1 MRFTA
6 AGALV
11 FCFTLAASAQSTKP
25 KPKPTP
31 AKKTTA
37 AKPQPGSS
45 KPKTSTVK
53 TKSAAPA
60 KTKAT
65 AVKPKTTAVKPKI
78 TKKPVE
84 EPKPDEKAEWEKA
97 SAVTEPA
104 ERISAMRKFISIF
117 PAAEKL
123 AEARTMI
130 VTSAF
135 ELGNAALVAGDAPKA
150 AEYFKIAATDAPVP
164 APDALFND
172 TLAKIP
178 ANLYFRGARKEALEI
193 AGLIEEKSSTSVD
206 QLLAIA
212 SFYMSV
218 ENGAEARR
226 VAEHA
231 IKTAPASSPAYQTLG
246 LASRI
251 DFRLDE
257 SAAAYAKAL
266 ELDPESLS
274 ARRGLAEMKRAVGKA
289 DEAAALYREIL
300 AKDGENVPAQTGLV
314 LALLDG
320 GKQSDAEAE
329 MAKLLEANPGNV
341 ILLASAAYWYAVN
354 KNGDKA
360 IALAQQAITSD
371 PRFIWSHIALARGY
385 LNQNKAAAAEK
396 TLLAARR
403 YGNFP
408 TLEYE
413 IASAKLA
420 AGFYREAA
428 EELSKSFSVK
438 DGSIK
443 TNLGGR
449 VTRESKDF
457 TELVGFERRASIF
470 APTAAD
476 SPENAQ
482 RLTALLELKQQF
494 DAAEP
499 NAEAVSKAVDD
510 LVRGDD
516 KMRVHRQLFAA
527 NQLLERRI
535 LLPKVLELA
544 KTAVSGVDAGLE
556 VAAPSAAVMASELYE
571 NRTLAMTKGEY
582 VDLPEVPRQT
592 LSSIMRGRI
601 EEITGWALYQTDAN
615 DDAIVRLKRA
625 VGVLPADSAWW
636 RSSTWRLASALAK
649 AGKDA
654 EALDFYIKSYKTAAP
669 NAFSYATIESLY
681 KKVNGS
687 TDGLEL
693 KIGAK
698 PVSAPLPEPVAV
710 KPDPTPEAKVDA
722 SPLPSPAESP
732 TTNETPAATPTPAEE
747 PKPTP
752 ELVKATP
759 TPDEA
764 KPVESKPEATPEAS
778 PVPSIVPI
786 ATATPDVA
794 KLPESKPDE
803 SPTPSPSPTATPEPT
818 ATPAET
824 PVPTPAVEVK
834 PAEEPSPTPS
844 ESPTATPTQ
853 EVAKPSPEAT
863 TKELFPPVIISIP
876 KPAASPVKAGD
887 PEAATKTP
895 EPTLTPTPSPTPA
908 TEKPEATPETT
919 TPLETTVSES
929 RPRVVRTPEPV
940 KPCTLTVSE
949 ETVTLQSGGGDLAV
963 IVGRTDDAEDL
974 EGLTATSTDPTVVS
988 VRREPIAGVKA
999 RALFVLRPG
1008 TRAGVFQVKFEMPC
1022 GKKDVVVRIR

>member
-1 MRFTA
+1 MKFSACFLRFTA
-6 AGALV
+6 VCAFLC
-11 FCFTLAASAQSTKP
+11 CFSLAASAQTTKP
-25 KPKPTP
+25 KPKQTP

-37 AKPQPGSS
+37 TAQPGKS
-45 KPKTSTVK
+45 KSKTST
-53 TKSAAPA
+53 TKPKPTTPA
-60 KTKAT
+60 KPKAST
-65 AVKPKTTAVKPKI
+65 VKPKTTAVKPKV
-78 TKKPVE
+78 TKPKVAE
-84 EPKPDEKAEWEKA
+84 EPKPDEKTEWEKA

-104 ERISAMRKFISIF
+104 ERISAMRKFISMF
-117 PAAEKL
+117 PAGEKI
-123 AEARTMI
+123 AEARSVI
-130 VTSAF
+130 VTSAS
-135 ELGNAALVAGDAPKA
+135 EVGNLALAVGDVAKA
-150 AEYFKIAATDAPVP
+150 AGYFKIAATDAPTPV
-164 APDALFND
+164 PDALFNE

-178 ANLYFRGARKEALEI
+178 ANLYFRDARKEAFEI
-193 AGLIEEKSSTSVD
+193 VALIEEKSAASVD

-212 SFYMSV
+212 NFYMSV
-218 ENGAEARR
+218 ENGAGARR
-226 VAEHA
+226 VAEQA
-231 IKTAPASSPAYQTLG
+231 IRAAPESSPAYQTLG

-274 ARRGLAEMKRAVGKA
+274 ARRGLAEMKRAIGKA
-289 DEAAALYREIL
+289 DAAAALYREIL
-300 AKDGENVPAQTGLV
+300 AKDSGNVPAQTGLV

-329 MAKLLEANPGNV
+329 MARSLEANPGNV

-360 IALAQQAITSD
+360 VSLAQQAIASD

-385 LNQNKAAAAEK
+385 LNQNKASAAEK

-413 IASAKLA
+413 IASARLA

-428 EELSKSFSVK
+428 EELIKSFSVK
-438 DGSIK
+438 DGAIK

-457 TELVGFERRASIF
+457 TELVGYERRASIF

-482 RLTALLELKQQF
+482 RLTALLELKQQI
-494 DAAEP
+494 DSAEP

-527 NQLLERRI
+527 NQLLEKRI

-544 KTAVSGVDAGLE
+544 KSAVSGVDAGLE

-571 NRTLAMTKGEY
+571 NRTLAITKGEY

-601 EEITGWALYQTDAN
+601 EEIAGWALYQADAN
-615 DDAIVRLKRA
+615 DDAIIRLKRA

-654 EALDFYIKSYKTAAP
+654 EALDFYIKSYKTAVP

-681 KKVNGS
+681 KKINGS
-687 TDGLEL
+687 TEGLEL

-698 PVSAPLPEPVAV
+698 PVTAPLPGVVAV
-710 KPDPTPEAKVDA
+710 KLDPTPEAKVDA
-722 SPLPSPAESP
+722 SPVPSESP
-732 TTNETPAATPTPAEE
+732 TTAESPAVTPTPAEE
-747 PKPTP
+747 PKPSP
-752 ELVKATP
+752 ELAKATP
-759 TPDEA
+759 TPEEPKAVEA
-764 KPVESKPEATPEAS
+764 KPEATPEAS
-778 PVPSIVPI
+778 PIPSVVPTAI
-786 ATATPDVA
+786 ATPSPSPETTPQPVETKA
-794 KLPESKPDE
+794 VESKPDE
-803 SPTPSPSPTATPEPT
+803 SPTASKTPTAETTP
-818 ATPAET
+818 TPMET
-824 PVPTPAVEVK
+824 PTPAVEQK
-834 PAEEPSPTPS
+834 PVAESSPTPS
-844 ESPTATPTQ
+844 ESPSATPT
-853 EVAKPSPEAT
+853 SEAT
-863 TKELFPPVIISIP
+863 PTTRELFPSVIISIP
-876 KPAASPVKAGD
+876 RPSASPVRSIEAEPTAKSPATPEKPAA
-887 PEAATKTP
+887 TP
-895 EPTLTPTPSPTPA
+895 EPKTPS
-908 TEKPEATPETT
+908 ES
-919 TPLETTVSES
+919 TVSDS
-929 RPRVVRTPEPV
+929 RPRVVSTPEPV

-963 IVGRTDDAEDL
+963 IVGRSDDAEDL
-974 EGLTATSTDPTVVS
+974 EGLTATSTDPEVVS
-988 VRREPIAGVKA
+988 VRRETIAGVKA

-1008 TRAGVFQVKFEMPC
+1008 TRIGVFQVKFELPC
-1022 GKKDVVVRIR
+1022 GKKDIVVRVR